1 MERSRGIVR
10 RLSDR
15 TDLQDECSAVLPLIE
30 IAVNQRVLIEH
41 HCGVIE
47 YGRQRIVVRLKKGE
61 VTVLGEGLELSLMT
75 ANQLVISGCIH
86 SVDLEV

>member
-1 MERSRGIVR
+1 MERGRRIVQ
-10 RLSDR
+10 RLSER
-15 TDLQDECSAVLPLIE
+15 TDLQDECSAILPLIE

-41 HCGVIE
+41 HCGVVE

-61 VTVLGEGLELSLMT
+61 VTVLGEGLELSQMT
-75 ANQLVISGCIH
+75 ASQLVITGCIH

>member
-1 MERSRGIVR
+1 MERGRRIVR
-10 RLSDR
+10 RLGER
-15 TDLQDECSAVLPLIE
+15 TDLQDECTAVLPLIE

-47 YGRQRIVVRLKKGE
+47 YGRQKIVVRLKKGE
-61 VTVLGEGLELSLMT
+61 VTVLGDGLELSQMT
-75 ANQLVISGCIH
+75 ANQLVITGCIH